1 VLLHAAA
8 PTSISTGKG
17 IIMSL
22 ELLEKLFSLK
32 GKVALITGGY
42 KGIGR
47 MIAETYA
54 EAGAD
59 VAIVARNLEGC
70 QSAAKDIA
78 EKFDVKAIGMSMDV
92 HDSNIVNSVVQRVI
106 DEFGGIDI
114 LVNNAGVTGS
124 EKPVKK
130 MSDADMDD
138 VMNVDFRGVF
148 LTSRAV
154 VKHMAEKKSGKIINV
169 SSILGKIASR
179 NMAGYCASKAAV
191 IQLTKVMALEFIRDN
206 VQVNTLCPG
215 YFLTE
220 FNRDFFNSD
229 AGKGMIKKMIPMNR
243 VGNLEELKS
252 TVLYLATSPAF
263 MTGTEIYV
271 DGGHTIA

>member
-1 VLLHAAA
+1 
-8 PTSISTGKG
+8 
-17 IIMSL
+17 MSSD
-22 ELLEKLFSLK
+22 LLERLFSLK
-32 GKVALITGGY
+32 GQVALVTGGY

-47 MIAETYA
+47 MFAETYA

-70 QSAAKDIA
+70 QAAARDIA
-78 EKFDVKAIGMSMDV
+78 EKFGVKAIGRSMDV
-92 HDSNIVNSVVQRVI
+92 HDSKVVDSVVQDVM
-106 DEFGGIDI
+106 DEFGKIDI

-124 EKPVKK
+124 ERPVLK
-130 MSDADMDD
+130 MSDDDMDD

-154 VKHMAEKKSGKIINV
+154 AKFMVERKSGKIVNV
-169 SSILGKIASR
+169 SSILGKIAAR

-191 IQLTKVMALEFIRDN
+191 IQLTRVMALEFIRDN
-206 VQVNTLCPG
+206 IQVNTLCPG

-229 AGKGMIKKMIPMNR
+229 AGKSMIKKMIPINR
-243 VGNLEELKS
+243 VGDLDELKS
-252 TVLYLATSPAF
+252 TVLYLATCPAF
-263 MTGTEIYV
+263 VTGTEICA
-271 DGGHTIA
+271 DGGHTVP

>member
-271 DGGHTIA
+271 DGGHTIP